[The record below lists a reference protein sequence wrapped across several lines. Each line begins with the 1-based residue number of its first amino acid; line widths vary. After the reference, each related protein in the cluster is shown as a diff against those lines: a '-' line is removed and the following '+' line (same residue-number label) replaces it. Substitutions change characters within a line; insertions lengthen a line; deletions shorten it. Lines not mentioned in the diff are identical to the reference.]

1 MFFKDVI
8 GQTEAKRHLLTL
20 VHEGRVPHAILF
32 CGAEG
37 TGKLPLALALTR
49 YLCCENP
56 GEEDACGKCPSCI
69 KMNKQVHPDVHFA
82 FPVIKKKAGRDT
94 VSDDFIDVWRQ
105 QLIDSPYFSL
115 ANWLARMGAEN
126 QQAQIFVRESD
137 EIQRKLS
144 LKAGEGS
151 YKIMI
156 IWLPEKMNA
165 ECGNKLLKLLEEP
178 PAYTIFLLV
187 SEAPESI
194 LPTLTSRMQRFNLPP
209 LNEEDIAGLL
219 RTRYMLQP
227 EDASDIAHLSAG
239 SVLRAIE
246 NIHLGEENRLFF
258 ELFTS
263 LMRLAY
269 ARRLKDMKAWSEQ
282 VAALG
287 RERQKNLLAYC
298 QRMIREN
305 FIYNFHHSEMNYLGR
320 EEAQFA
326 SRFAP
331 FVNERNVIGIM
342 EELEEAGRHIEQ
354 NVNPKF
360 VFFDFA
366 LKMIVLLKN

>member
-69 KMNKQVHPDVHFA
+69 KMNKLVHPDVHFA

-151 YKIMI
+151 YK
-156 IWLPEKMNA
+156 
-165 ECGNKLLKLLEEP
+165 
-178 PAYTIFLLV
+178 
-187 SEAPESI
+187 S
-194 LPTLTSRMQRFNLPP
+194 
-209 LNEEDIAGLL
+209 
-219 RTRYMLQP
+219 
-227 EDASDIAHLSAG
+227 
-239 SVLRAIE
+239 
-246 NIHLGEENRLFF
+246 
-258 ELFTS
+258 
-263 LMRLAY
+263 
-269 ARRLKDMKAWSEQ
+269 
-282 VAALG
+282 
-287 RERQKNLLAYC
+287 
-298 QRMIREN
+298 
-305 FIYNFHHSEMNYLGR
+305 
-320 EEAQFA
+320 
-326 SRFAP
+326 
-331 FVNERNVIGIM
+331 
-342 EELEEAGRHIEQ
+342 
-354 NVNPKF
+354 
-360 VFFDFA
+360 
-366 LKMIVLLKN
+366 